1 MLTRRFRSSAYYGDA
16 GGAGARSSDP
26 TTDWTVLHGNEMW
39 LDDSGYVFLVFP
51 TTGASDPRLQV
62 LYRPDGSQPGKV
74 YFANDPLLP
83 TIVDTLRSKG
93 RKATAADI
101 ERYKGMAESR
111 RSGGGA
117 APAVTFTTAPMP
129 PVTPA
134 APGAPAPKKGRKRR
148 KVKPAGGPLAIIK
161 KTWFPYAVGG
171 VALLGILVVTML
183 VKARRASGAA

>member
-1 MLTRRFRSSAYYGDA
+1 MLTRRFRPSAYYGDA

-26 TTDWTVLHGNEMW
+26 TTDWTVLHGNELW

-51 TTGASDPRLQV
+51 TTGAADPRLQV

-74 YFANDPLLP
+74 YLANDPLLP
-83 TIVDTLRSKG
+83 TIVDNLRTRG

-101 ERYKGMAESR
+101 ERYKGMATTRMSGGG
-111 RSGGGA
+111 GGGA
-117 APAVTFTTAPMP
+117 APAASFTTSAPAP
-129 PVTPA
+129 QAPA
-134 APGAPAPKKGRKRR
+134 APAPKKGRKRR
-148 KVKPAGGPLAIIK
+148 KVKPAGGPLAIVK